1 VPTYCV
7 THASGRLSAAEKHQI
22 ALAIS
27 RVHNQV
33 TQAPLLFAQTIFHEI
48 PAGNHFIAGRAVSAD
63 VIFIHGYIRAG
74 RTPAQKRDLL
84 AGMVDAVIAATTL
97 PRGSLWAYLS
107 ELPPGQMVEYGHILP
122 EPGMENAW
130 LAGLPDAERAYLAR
144 VAG

>member
-1 VPTYCV
+1 MPTYSV

-27 RVHNQV
+27 RVHNEV
-33 TQAPLLFAQTIFHEI
+33 TQAPLFFAQTIFHEI
-48 PAGNHFIAGRAVSAD
+48 AAGNHFIAGRPVSAD

-74 RTPAQKRDLL
+74 RTPAQKRALL
-84 AGMVDAVIAATTL
+84 AGMVDAVLAATTL

-122 EPGMENAW
+122 DPGMENAW

-144 VAG
+144 VTG